1 VPAGRDAQEPEKV
14 VNVAVAGVVAPIV
27 EPFIDPPEMAAPEII
42 EPEIVPLTIELLI
55 MDPPE
60 TYPALVILSTT

>member
-1 VPAGRDAQEPEKV
+1 VPAGSDAQEPEKV
-14 VNVAVAGVVAPIV
+14 VNVAVEGVVPPIIA
-27 EPFIDPPEMAAPEII
+27 PFIDPPEIAAPEIAA
-42 EPEIVPLTIELLI
+42 PEIVPLTIELLT